1 MNLFDKMKEEAQPIA
16 GLKSGESVNWYY
28 LVQEIVRRKSSK
40 SKKDYLD
47 LIVLDRS
54 GRMPAKI
61 WDNVD
66 QLHQAIQAG
75 NIYRLC
81 GEVRDYQGKLQ
92 LTITRARPLE
102 PDNKE
107 CRPEDFAEQA
117 PFDNAALLEETFA
130 LLRDNITDPFL
141 RRLSDRFQEE
151 YGPVFAQ
158 AYGAQK
164 IHHAYAG
171 GLLQHTHA
179 LLKMILAIAPLY
191 GLDKESLLIGALF
204 HDIGKTAEFKTQPAL
219 ETTLA
224 GGLLGH
230 LVISLEMFLDMKR
243 GIPDFPEP
251 LSVRL
256 QHLIVAH
263 HGEKEFGSPEVPKT
277 REAYLLHLL
286 DLLDSRMNIFSE
298 QLKGGEASK
307 LFSDFNQAL
316 GTRIL
321 LDK

>member
-1 MNLFDKMKEEAQPIA
+1 MNLFDKMKEGSQPVA
-16 GLKSGESVNWYY
+16 SLRNGDAVNWYY
-28 LVQEIVRRKSSK
+28 RVQEIVRRKSSK

-66 QLHQAIQAG
+66 QLLQTIQAG
-75 NIYRLC
+75 NIYRVC
-81 GEVRDYQGKLQ
+81 GEVREYQGKLQ

-102 PDNKE
+102 PDSKD
-107 CRPEDFAEQA
+107 CRPEDFDEQP
-117 PFDNAALLEETFA
+117 PFDKAALLDETFT
-130 LLRDNITDPFL
+130 LLRDNLSDPFL
-141 RRLSDRFQEE
+141 RRLSELFQEE

-179 LLKMILAIAPLY
+179 LLKMILAIAPQY
-191 GLDKESLLIGALF
+191 GLDKELLLIGALF

-230 LVISLEMFLDMKR
+230 LVISLTIFLDMQR
-243 GIPDFPEP
+243 NIPDFPES
-251 LSVRL
+251 LRVRI

-277 REAYLLHLL
+277 PEAYLLHLL

-298 QLKGGEASK
+298 QRKAGEASK